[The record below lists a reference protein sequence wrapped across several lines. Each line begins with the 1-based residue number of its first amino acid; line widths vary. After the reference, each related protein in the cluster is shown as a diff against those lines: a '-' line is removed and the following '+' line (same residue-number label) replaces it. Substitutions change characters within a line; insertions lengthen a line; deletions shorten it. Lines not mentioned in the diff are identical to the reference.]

1 MEGADHDE
9 RAGGECCVGDALLY
23 HHSQA
28 ESHRRHARVPQ
39 RRRRIVRV
47 LPRQVVDGASVQIRV
62 FTTTVHQAREHR
74 HSDLRRRLLWH
85 RLQWYSNFYCWGKPH
100 FVHMHS
106 HLNLILHPLLT
117 VIALHIS

>member
-1 MEGADHDE
+1 MEASEPLLLGEPEKIGDHESEPIPEWKEQITNE
-9 RAGGECCVGDALLY
+9 RAGGERCVGDALLY

-28 ESHRRHARVPQ
+28 ESHRRHDRVPQ

-62 FTTTVHQAREHR
+62 FATTVHQAREHR

-85 RLQWYSNFYCWGKPH
+85 RLQCH
-100 FVHMHS
+100 
-106 HLNLILHPLLT
+106 IT
-117 VIALHIS
+117 VLM